1 MASRPIRL
9 TIRLVYSPVVTE
21 TAPYDLSLPE
31 ALAEVFSIGFDW
43 EWDEESETARGCD
56 FEPYEA
62 FEAPVQTAWWFRLW
76 TGNPEVDGSE
86 FRFFGSTGAGDYAGF
101 WLVRPGAP
109 VIDQPIVYIGSE
121 GQRGVVARD
130 LGDLL
135 WLFAAGYGPAE
146 AVEDRGGILEPND
159 AFRAIAERHAPGRE
173 LPVEQIVSAAQA
185 EFQHFSD
192 SRNATLVVNCWVLA
206 CWRELAPR
214 FC

>member
-1 MASRPIRL
+1 MSMNHLRPLASGACGAAL
-9 TIRLVYSPVVTE
+9 TSLHTSPGRAVYSPAVKE
-21 TAPYDLSLPE
+21 CAPDDLSLPE

-43 EWDEESETARGCD
+43 EWDEATETARGCD
-56 FEPYEA
+56 FEPHEA
-62 FEAPVQTAWWFRLW
+62 FESPARTARWFRLW

-101 WLVRPGAP
+101 WLVRPGEP

-121 GQRGVVARD
+121 GQRAVVARN

-146 AVEDRGGILEPND
+146 AVEDRGGILEPNG

-173 LPVEQIVSAAQA
+173 LRVEQIVSAAKA
-185 EFQHFSD
+185 EFPHFSD
-192 SRNATLVVNCWVLA
+192 YVDALCR
-206 CWRELAPR
+206 
-214 FC
+214 